1 MPSTTSNI
9 VTTTLL
15 TLICAAVLFLSYRH
29 AIRPILSRYNIP
41 LQSLPSILTSRSR
54 GWMDSSYQRLDPDNI
69 SYDSDNE
76 DIDVSHA
83 RNGRRLSRDLEE
95 GFRDS
100 DSDEEEERDERLG
113 GNVRR
118 NNSNLR
124 ELPPTPVDDE
134 PRDRFPATRI

>member
-1 MPSTTSNI
+1 
-9 VTTTLL
+9 
-15 TLICAAVLFLSYRH
+15 
-29 AIRPILSRYNIP
+29 
-41 LQSLPSILTSRSR
+41 
-54 GWMDSSYQRLDPDNI
+54 MDSSYQRLDPDNI

-100 DSDEEEERDERLG
+100 DSEEEERDGRLG
-113 GNVRR
+113 GNIRR